1 MKKIL
6 GLLTVGVVAGAIV
19 YVYIN
24 DNKVKKTKDI
34 SSDTTKIEP
43 VDTKIKSSNP
53 ITNQNSNDNL
63 NDNLDICKNST
74 IETISDRHNEA
85 AEVMKDSVEIIYKRS
100 EVSNEEKDE
109 LDKISDELDTLL
121 SED

>member
-43 VDTKIKSSNP
+43 VDTKIESNDLTANQNLDRVKSSTTE
-53 ITNQNSNDNL
+53 I
-63 NDNLDICKNST
+63 
-74 IETISDRHNEA
+74 ISDRHKEA
-85 AEVMKDSVEIIYKRS
+85 AEAMKDAVETIYKRS
-100 EVSNEEKDE
+100 EVSSEEKRD
-109 LDKISDELDTLL
+109 LDKISDELDVLL